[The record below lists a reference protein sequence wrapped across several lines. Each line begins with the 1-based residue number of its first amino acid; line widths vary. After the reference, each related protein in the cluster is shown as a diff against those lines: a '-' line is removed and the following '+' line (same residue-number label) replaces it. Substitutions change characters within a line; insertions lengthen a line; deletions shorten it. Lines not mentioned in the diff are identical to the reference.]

1 MKYTILLLMQATP
14 AWLSLTRKERSV
26 FFEGKLSPIIGKFSQ
41 GLTVRLFDAEFFHAS
56 VSDYMMIETESLEA
70 YADFIEYLRDTEIY
84 GVPYFEIRDIITG
97 VENRFKTFD
106 EHLNNENNR

>member
-26 FFEGKLSPIIGKFSQ
+26 FFEGKLSPIIDKFSED
-41 GLTVRLFDAEFFHAS
+41 LTVRLFDVEFFNAS
-56 VSDYMMIETESLEA
+56 VSDYMMIETKNLEA

-84 GVPYFEIRDIITG
+84 GVPYFEIKDIITG

-106 EHLNNENNR
+106 EKLKNENNG